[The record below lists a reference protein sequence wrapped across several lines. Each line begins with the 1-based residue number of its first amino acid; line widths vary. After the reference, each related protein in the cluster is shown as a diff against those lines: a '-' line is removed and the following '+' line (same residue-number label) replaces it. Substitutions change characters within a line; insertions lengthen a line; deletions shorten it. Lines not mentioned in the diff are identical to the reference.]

1 MLATVKLKQNEKNP
15 RLHSLTVNGVEFGNC
30 TTRVCVE
37 IDATAIPQVTIEL
50 NALDPEF
57 EGKAE
62 VQFEFTPKSVMDSI
76 RILRNELQ
84 KHEIIYYGFL
94 ASIESSL
101 RQKKG
106 LIILDNEKEL
116 AEDVLNAIIGEKQ
129 VDE

>member
-1 MLATVKLKQNEKNP
+1 MLATVNLKQNEKNP

-37 IDATAIPQVTIEL
+37 IDSTAIPQVTIEL
-50 NALDPEF
+50 NTLAPVF

-101 RQKKG
+101 REKKG
-106 LIILDNEKEL
+106 VITFDNEKEL
-116 AEDVLNAIIGEKQ
+116 AENILNGIIGEEEK
-129 VDE
+129 